1 MRDMITC
8 RLGMGQALAI
18 IGLATALLLALAAA
32 AQQTER
38 FAERVRN
45 SAHPLRGGE
54 NIVSTIRER
63 WPNP

>member
-18 IGLATALLLALAAA
+18 IGLATALAAAA

-38 FAERVRN
+38 FDERVRN